1 MNLRIKEDLMTST
14 SAGASSKEFS
24 FITSRRG
31 LLKGLGG
38 FFAAVGLGS
47 LFYGLYRFLAPGG
60 GALPPLEIPL
70 NKIINAEGF
79 YTFQHG
85 GLPGIVMQE
94 EDGSLQALSLVCTH
108 LACTVAWK
116 PEKKEFYCPCHDAIF
131 DAQGRVLS
139 GPPSSP
145 LERWNV
151 QVKNEKVLIG
161 IV

>member
-1 MNLRIKEDLMTST
+1 MNLQIKRDLRTQT
-14 SAGASSKEFS
+14 PASASGKEASFL
-24 FITSRRG
+24 TNRRG

-38 FFAAVGLGS
+38 FFATVGLGS

-60 GALPPLEIPL
+60 GALPVLEIPL
-70 NKIINAEGF
+70 NKITAGGF
-79 YTFQHG
+79 YTYQYG
-85 GLPGIVMQE
+85 GLPGIVMQD
-94 EDGSLQALSLVCTH
+94 EDGSLQAFSLVCTH

>member
-1 MNLRIKEDLMTST
+1 MNLQIKGDLRTQT
-14 SAGASSKEFS
+14 PASASCKEASFL
-24 FITSRRG
+24 TNRRG

-60 GALPPLEIPL
+60 GALPSLEIPL
-70 NKIINAEGF
+70 NKITTGGF
-79 YTFQHG
+79 YTFQYG
-85 GLPGIVMQE
+85 ELPGIAMQD
-94 EDGSLQALSLVCTH
+94 EDGSLQAFSLVCTH

-151 QVKNEKVLIG
+151 QVKNDKVLIG

>member
-1 MNLRIKEDLMTST
+1 
-14 SAGASSKEFS
+14 
-24 FITSRRG
+24 
-31 LLKGLGG
+31 
-38 FFAAVGLGS
+38 
-47 LFYGLYRFLAPGG
+47 
-60 GALPPLEIPL
+60 
-70 NKIINAEGF
+70 
-79 YTFQHG
+79 
-85 GLPGIVMQE
+85 MQD
-94 EDGSLQALSLVCTH
+94 EDGSLQAFSLVCTH

-151 QVKNEKVLIG
+151 QVKNDKVLIG